1 MNIEF
6 LYRLLENLGYTHPI
20 HPPFTH
26 LTIGL
31 VMGGLIFK
39 LIAIMPGYGKY
50 ATTAR
55 HCGSLA
61 FVVVFPTVIFGLMD
75 WYHYFG
81 ASWIFPIQM
90 KIILVGIL
98 ILLLVLSI
106 IRHIRAPA
114 LSGVILV
121 IYLFSFFTVVGLGY
135 FGGEIV
141 FGQKFNKANQAHT
154 GVEKTAPADSE
165 STGVVFADV
174 DTVFRNNCTN
184 CHTGT
189 NPPKGLSLSSYQ
201 DVMKGS
207 KDHPVVIPGKP
218 EASELIKR
226 VKGEST
232 PQMPMGGS
240 ALSDSDIRTL
250 EKWIHAGALG
260 PEN

>member
-1 MNIEF
+1 MNIDF
-6 LYRLLENLGYTHPI
+6 IYRLLENLGYTHPI

-61 FVVVFPTVIFGLMD
+61 FVLVFPTVILGLMD
-75 WYHYFG
+75 WYHYYG

-90 KIILVGIL
+90 KIILAGIL

-106 IRHIRAPA
+106 ILHIRTPA
-114 LSGVILV
+114 LSGLILV
-121 IYLFSFFTVVGLGY
+121 IYLFSFLTVVGLGY

-141 FGQKFNKANQAHT
+141 FGQKFNKADKARS

-174 DTVFRNNCTN
+174 DTVFSNNCTN
-184 CHTGT
+184 CHTGN

-207 KDHPVVIPGKP
+207 KNHPVVVPGKP
-218 EASELIKR
+218 EESELIKR

-232 PQMPMGGS
+232 PQMPIGAP
-240 ALSDSDIRTL
+240 ALSDSDISTL
-250 EKWIHAGALG
+250 EKWILAGAPG
-260 PEN
+260 PGD